1 MRKEI
6 GRSENRKCAG
16 SSGVRPEQRY
26 FWRSGKGAFAL
37 ALIVLVAMVLSLRFG
52 SSDFSSMAFWGGL
65 LGREGYETQSAILR
79 YIRLPRLLG
88 AVLAGIGLSLSG
100 VLLQSV
106 TANPLASP
114 SIIGVN
120 SGAGFFA
127 ILCLSFLPG
136 ALYALPFAAFI
147 GAFGATLLILAVAG
161 RIGSTRATVVL
172 AGIALTALLNA
183 GISFLS
189 LLDSDVLLAYHDF
202 SVGGLASVRLQ
213 SLAVPGAIIAL
224 SFVSSLLVSRQ
235 IQLLCLGDSM
245 ALSLGVRVKT
255 LRMLCLVCASAAAS
269 AVVSF
274 AGLLG
279 FVGLVVPH
287 IARKLVGEDTKFL
300 LIFAALLGAALVL
313 LADLLGR
320 VLLAPAEVPV
330 GIIMAVLG
338 APFFF
343 ALLLRRGG
351 KVHAAL

>member
-1 MRKEI
+1 M
-6 GRSENRKCAG
+6 AM
-16 SSGVRPEQRY
+16 
-26 FWRSGKGAFAL
+26 L
-37 ALIVLVAMVLSLRFG
+37 LLIVLAAMAFSLRFG
-52 SSDFSSMAFWGGL
+52 SSRFSSADFWSGL

-79 YIRLPRLLG
+79 YIRLPRILG
-88 AVLAGIGLSLSG
+88 AVLAGIGLSVSG

-136 ALYALPFAAFI
+136 ALYALPFAAFL
-147 GAFGATLLILAVAG
+147 GAFGATLLILAVAK
-161 RIGSTRATVVL
+161 RLGSTPATVVL

-189 LLDSDVLLAYHDF
+189 LLNDDVLLAYHDF
-202 SVGGLASVRLQ
+202 SVGGLAGTQLQ
-213 SLAVPGAIIAL
+213 GLAAPGTIILLSLAVSIMA
-224 SFVSSLLVSRQ
+224 SRQ
-235 IQLLCLGDSM
+235 IQLLCLGDAM
-245 ALSLGVRVKT
+245 ALSLGVRVKA
-255 LRMLCLVCASAAAS
+255 LRMLCLLCASAAAS

-287 IARKLVGEDTKFL
+287 IARKLVGENAKFL
-300 LIFAALLGAALVL
+300 LLSSALFGAALVL

-343 ALLLRRGG
+343 ALLLKKRGEG
-351 KVHAAL
+351 AC